1 MKLNRKLSHGNL
13 DGMLKLA
20 LVIYGRNMKKYL
32 LKFMLDNLRITIV
45 NQTKNRFLQQAKKIE
60 LINWN

>member
-1 MKLNRKLSHGNL
+1 MKLNKKLSHGNL
-13 DGMLKLA
+13 DGMLKLT
-20 LVIYGRNMKKYL
+20 LMIYGRNMKKYL

>member
-1 MKLNRKLSHGNL
+1 MKLNKKLSHGNL
-13 DGMLKLA
+13 DGMLKQTLM
-20 LVIYGRNMKKYL
+20 IYGRNMKKYL